1 MNSTTIWILVAFIA
15 YMAMMLLIGASYM
28 KTGKSTEDYF
38 LGGRKLGG
46 WVVAL
51 SAQASD
57 MSGWLLMGLPG
68 SVYALGTGQMW
79 IAVGLFLGT
88 VANWLIISGRL
99 RRYTIVANNSLTL
112 PAYFEN
118 RFHDKKRILLGISS
132 VVIVIFFLVYT
143 ASAFA
148 SGGKLFST
156 VFGCSYQVS
165 LTIGAVIILAYTFMG
180 GFMAVCTTDFIQ
192 GMLMLVALVTV
203 PVVAF
208 ALMGGNVGPA
218 LEQTGVTAANFLN
231 VMKNGE
237 NNFSAVEIVSQL
249 AWGLGYC
256 GMPHILVRFMAVKN
270 QKELNKSKGIAIIWV
285 ALSLAFAVVIGVLGR
300 AYLYPTILGADG
312 GSTEIVFIEMI
323 KQVFTVDI
331 RLPVVAGLFLCGILA
346 AIMSTADSQL
356 LVTASSMSEDIYKG
370 IIKKDASEEK
380 VMKISRYTV
389 LGVAVLAYLIAW
401 DPNSSI
407 MGLVSNAWA
416 GLGAA
421 FGPTVLMSLFWKR
434 CNLPGA
440 VAGIVSGGLTV
451 IIWDYIPLIDGQ
463 TLGTVTGLYS
473 LAIGFLISIVLIVVV
488 SLCTKAPDA
497 SIVAEFERVA
507 SDEEI

>member
-156 VFGCSYQVS
+156 VFGCSYHVS

-218 LEQTGVTAANFLN
+218 LEQTGVSAANFLD

-237 NNFSAVEIVSQL
+237 NNFSAVEIISQL

-331 RLPVVAGLFLCGILA
+331 RLPIVAGLFLCGILA

-440 VAGIVSGGLTV
+440 VAGIASGGLTV
-451 IIWDYIPLIDGQ
+451 IIWDYIPLIGGQ

-497 SIVAEFERVA
+497 SIIAEFERVA

>member
-1 MNSTTIWILVAFIA
+1 MNSTTIWILIAFAA
-15 YMAMMLLIGASYM
+15 YMGMMLLIGASYM

-132 VVIVIFFLVYT
+132 IVIVIFFLVYT

-156 VFGCSYQVS
+156 VFGCSYHVS

-180 GFMAVCTTDFIQ
+180 GFMAVCTTDFVQ

-208 ALMGGNVGPA
+208 ALMGGNVGAA

-237 NNFSAVEIVSQL
+237 NNFSAVEIISQL

-270 QKELNKSKGIAIIWV
+270 QKELNKSKGIAIVWV
-285 ALSLAFAVVIGVLGR
+285 AISLAFAVVIGVLGR

-331 RLPVVAGLFLCGILA
+331 RLPIIAGLFLCGILA

-370 IIKKDASEEK
+370 IIKRDASEEK
-380 VMKISRYTV
+380 VMKVSRYTV
-389 LGVAVLAYLIAW
+389 LAVAVLAYLIAW

-434 CNLPGA
+434 CNLQGA

-451 IIWDYIPLIDGQ
+451 IVWDYIPLIGGA
-463 TLGTVTGLYS
+463 TLGAATGLYS
-473 LAIGFLISIVLIVVV
+473 LAIGFLISIVLIIIV

-497 SIVAEFERVA
+497 SIVAEFDRVA

>member
-156 VFGCSYQVS
+156 VFGCSYHVS

-218 LEQTGVTAANFLN
+218 LEQTGVSAANFLD

-237 NNFSAVEIVSQL
+237 NNFSAVEIISQL

-331 RLPVVAGLFLCGILA
+331 RLPIVAGLFLCGILA

-370 IIKKDASEEK
+370 IIKKDATEEK

-440 VAGIVSGGLTV
+440 VAGIASGGLTV
-451 IIWDYIPLIDGQ
+451 IIWDYIPLIGGQ
-463 TLGTVTGLYS
+463 TLGAVTGLYS
-473 LAIGFLISIVLIVVV
+473 LAIGFLISIVLIAVV

-497 SIVAEFERVA
+497 SIIAEFERVA

>member
-1 MNSTTIWILVAFIA
+1 MNSTLIWILVAFVA
-15 YMAMMLLIGASYM
+15 YMVVMLLIGASYM
-28 KTGKSTEDYF
+28 KTGKSTEEYF

-99 RRYTIVANNSLTL
+99 HRYTIVANNSLTL
-112 PAYFEN
+112 PMYFEN
-118 RFHDKKRILLGISS
+118 RFHDKKRILLGVSS
-132 VVIVIFFLVYT
+132 VAIVIFFLVYT

-156 VFGCSYQVS
+156 VFGCSYHVS

-192 GMLMLVALVTV
+192 GMLMLIALVTV

-208 ALMGGNVGPA
+208 ALMGGNVGA
-218 LEQTGVTAANFLN
+218 SLEQTGVTAANFLN
-231 VMKNGE
+231 VMKNGD
-237 NNFSAVEIVSQL
+237 NNFSAVEIISQL

-270 QKELNKSKGIAIIWV
+270 QKELNKSKGIAIVWV
-285 ALSLAFAVVIGVLGR
+285 AISLAFAVVIGVLGR
-300 AYLYPTILGADG
+300 AYLYPTVLGADG
-312 GSTEIVFIEMI
+312 GTTEVVFIEMI
-323 KQVFTVDI
+323 KQVFTIDI
-331 RLPVVAGLFLCGILA
+331 RLPIVAGLFLCGILA

-356 LVTASSMSEDIYKG
+356 LVTASSVSEDIYKG
-370 IIKKDASEEK
+370 IVNQKASQDN
-380 VMKISRYTV
+380 VMKVSKITV
-389 LGVAVLAYLIAW
+389 VAVAVLAYIIAW

-434 CNLPGA
+434 CNLEGA
-440 VAGIVSGGLTV
+440 VAGIASGALTV
-451 IIWDYIPLIDGQ
+451 IVWDYIPLVGGA

-473 LAIGFLISIVLIVVV
+473 LAIGFLISIVLIVIV

-497 SIVAEFERVA
+497 SIVAEFDRVA

>member
-1 MNSTTIWILVAFIA
+1 MNSTTIWILVAFAA
-15 YMAMMLLIGASYM
+15 YMAMMLIIGASYM

-118 RFHDKKRILLGISS
+118 RFHDKKRILLGVSS
-132 VVIVIFFLVYT
+132 AVIVIFFLVYT

-156 VFGCSYQVS
+156 VFGCSYHVS

-180 GFMAVCTTDFIQ
+180 GFMAVCTTDFVQ
-192 GMLMLVALVTV
+192 GMLMLIALVTV
-203 PVVAF
+203 PIVAF
-208 ALMGGNVGPA
+208 ALMGGNVGAA
-218 LEQTGVTAANFLN
+218 LEQTGVSATNFLN
-231 VMKNGE
+231 VMKNGD
-237 NNFSAVEIVSQL
+237 NNFSAVEIISQL

-285 ALSLAFAVVIGVLGR
+285 AISLAFAVVIGVLGR
-300 AYLYPTILGADG
+300 AFLYPTILGADG
-312 GSTEIVFIEMI
+312 SSTEIVFIEMI

-331 RLPVVAGLFLCGILA
+331 RLPIVAGLFLCGILA

-356 LVTASSMSEDIYKG
+356 LVTASSVSEDIYKG
-370 IIKKDASEEK
+370 IVKKNASQDN
-380 VMKISRYTV
+380 VMKVSKITV
-389 LGVAVLAYLIAW
+389 VAVAVLAYLIAW

-451 IIWDYIPLIDGQ
+451 IIWDYIPLIGGQ

-473 LAIGFLISIVLIVVV
+473 LAIGFLISIILIVVV

-497 SIVAEFERVA
+497 SIIAEFERVA

>member
-156 VFGCSYQVS
+156 VFGCSYHVS

-180 GFMAVCTTDFIQ
+180 GFMAVCTTDFVQ

-218 LEQTGVTAANFLN
+218 LEQTGVTATNFLN
-231 VMKNGE
+231 VMKNGD
-237 NNFSAVEIVSQL
+237 NNFSAVEIISQL

-285 ALSLAFAVVIGVLGR
+285 AISLAFAVVIGVLGR

-312 GSTEIVFIEMI
+312 GSTETVFIEMI

-331 RLPVVAGLFLCGILA
+331 KLPIIAGLFLCGILA

-370 IIKKDASEEK
+370 IVKKDASEEK
-380 VMKISRYTV
+380 VMKMSRYTV

-451 IIWDYIPLIDGQ
+451 IIWDYIPLIGGQ
-463 TLGTVTGLYS
+463 TLGAVTGLYS

-497 SIVAEFERVA
+497 SIIAEFERVA

>member
-1 MNSTTIWILVAFIA
+1 MNGTTIWILAAFAA
-15 YMAMMLLIGASYM
+15 YMTMMLLIGAAYM
-28 KTGKSTEDYF
+28 KTGKSSEEYF
-38 LGGRKLGG
+38 LGGRNLGG

-68 SVYALGTGQMW
+68 SVYALGTGQCW

-118 RFHDKKRILLGISS
+118 RFHDKKQILLGISS

-156 VFGCSYQVS
+156 VFGCSYHVS

-180 GFMAVCTTDFIQ
+180 GFMAVCVTDFIQ
-192 GMLMLVALVTV
+192 GTLMLIALVTV
-203 PVVAF
+203 PVAAY
-208 ALMGGNVGPA
+208 ALIGGEIGTV
-218 LEQTGVTAANFLN
+218 LEQTGVNAANFLS
-231 VMKNGE
+231 VMRNGD
-237 NNFSAVEIVSQL
+237 NSFTAVEIISQL

-256 GMPHILVRFMAVKN
+256 GMPHILVRFMAVRN

-285 ALSLAFAVVIGVLGR
+285 AISLAFAIVIGVIGR
-300 AYLYPTILGADG
+300 AYLFPMILGADG
-312 GSTEIVFIEMI
+312 GSTETVFIEMI
-323 KQVFTVDI
+323 TKIFTQDI
-331 RLPVVAGLFLCGILA
+331 RLPIIAGLFLCGILA

-370 IIKKDASEEK
+370 IIKKNASEK
-380 VMKISRYTV
+380 NVMRMSRYTV
-389 LGVAVLAYLIAW
+389 LAVAVLAYIIAW

-421 FGPTVLMSLFWKR
+421 FGPTVLMSLFWRR
-434 CNLPGA
+434 CNLQGA
-440 VAGIVSGGLTV
+440 IAGIISGGLTV
-451 IIWDYIPLIDGQ
+451 IIWDYIPLAGGQ
-463 TLGTVTGLYS
+463 TLGAVTGLYS
-473 LAIGFLISIVLIVVV
+473 LAIGFLISIVLIVIV
-488 SLCTKAPDA
+488 SLCTKAPDET
-497 SIVAEFERVA
+497 ILAEFDRAA
-507 SDEEI
+507 SGEEI

>member
-1 MNSTTIWILVAFIA
+1 MNSTIIWILAAFIA
-15 YMAMMLLIGASYM
+15 YMGMMLIIGASYM

-79 IAVGLFLGT
+79 IAVGLFIGT
-88 VANWLIISGRL
+88 VANWLIISNRL

-132 VVIVIFFLVYT
+132 VVIVIFFLGYT

-156 VFGCSYQVS
+156 VFGCSYHVS
-165 LTIGAVIILAYTFMG
+165 LTIGAIIILAYTFMG
-180 GFMAVCTTDFIQ
+180 GFMAVCVTDFIQ

-203 PVVAF
+203 PVIAY
-208 ALMGGNVGPA
+208 ALIGNNISVA
-218 LEQTGVTAANFLN
+218 LEQTGVTTANFLN
-231 VMKNGE
+231 IMKNGDS
-237 NNFSAVEIVSQL
+237 NFTAIDIISQL

-270 QKELNKSKGIAIIWV
+270 QKELNKSKGIAIVWV
-285 ALSLAFAVVIGVLGR
+285 AISLAFAVIIGVLGR
-300 AYLYPTILGADG
+300 AYLYPTVLGENG
-312 GSTEIVFIEMI
+312 SSTETVFIEMI
-323 KQVFTVDI
+323 TRLFTVDFRI
-331 RLPVVAGLFLCGILA
+331 PLVAGLFLCGILA

-356 LVTASSMSEDIYKG
+356 LVTASSVSEDIYKG
-370 IIKKDASEEK
+370 IVRKDASQDN
-380 VMKISRYTV
+380 VMKMSRLTV
-389 LGVAVLAYLIAW
+389 VAVAVLAYLIAW

-421 FGPTVLMSLFWKR
+421 FGPIVLMSLFWKR

-440 VAGIVSGGLTV
+440 IAGIVSGGLTV
-451 IIWDYIPLIDGQ
+451 IIWDYIPLAAGQ
-463 TLGTVTGLYS
+463 TLGAVTGLYS
-473 LAIGFLISIVLIVVV
+473 LAIGFFISILLIVIV
-488 SLCTKAPDA
+488 SLCTPVPDA
-497 SIVAEFERVA
+497 TILAEFDRVV
-507 SDEEI
+507 SKEEI